1 MNSLTTLNDKLLA
14 RYVSF
19 RAGATHLMHASRNRD
34 AGQGSIEY
42 VGLLLIVGAAM
53 AIGAGV
59 FDKLKD
65 AVGVSDEGVMTKV
78 IKDALESGL
87 KKALEAIGVS
97 V

>member
-1 MNSLTTLNDKLLA
+1 MNALTTLNTRLLT
-14 RYVSF
+14 RYCAI
-19 RAGATHLMHASRNRD
+19 RAGAAHLMHVSKNRED
-34 AGQGSIEY
+34 GQGSIEY

-65 AVGVSDEGVMTKV
+65 AVGVNDEGVMTKV
-78 IKDALESGL
+78 IKDALEAGL